1 MSKYRRSVQCAAAGW
16 TNSGDASI
24 LRTVTRRPV
33 IGMKM
38 NQDHTI
44 VKQTKPA
51 DIYRQSNLTR
61 LQVLYWISQTL
72 RPVAPFLN
80 TVLTFTINGPV
91 DSDRF
96 EKAFQALLRQSDGLR
111 IVIDEVDGVPQ
122 GRVLTTVDSTLQ
134 HLDFSD
140 HPSPLAAARTWIDE
154 RSRTPLKLPE
164 RLFDTALIKTSPEQ
178 FIWYL
183 NQHHIIADASS
194 FFLIFERL
202 AELYERSLGA
212 TIEVVRALPTFADYL
227 VYERAY
233 RESPQYLKAEAY
245 WERKLNPG
253 PEPIRFFG
261 HEPVKKT
268 TGVER
273 ITYDLG
279 FERSSKL
286 REVARQADIFT
297 VSEELTLYNLF
308 ATLFFVQLYQ
318 LSGHRHLGF
327 VTPVHNRF
335 TEGFRNTIGLL
346 MELCPLQVELS
357 EDDTFMSLL
366 KKVKRETRETM
377 AHYQYATSL
386 NLDSKTFDVM
396 FNVYPTPVLTLNG
409 AMVQAERIHPGH
421 GSESFALHVNDVQ
434 ASGRLILYF
443 DFHRDVFDN
452 AARDHVLQAFVQI
465 VDEFLVDNFQR
476 IEAIS
481 SVTLGFDSHSP
492 GGGEGQ
498 CTSSDSYRTQNRLVR
513 EIVAPRDLLELQL
526 CKIWEDV
533 LDVVPIGISDNFFD
547 LGGSSWTATRLFLKI
562 QDVTGANLP
571 LTTLLQAT
579 TVEELA
585 RLLTEKNEAELWSP
599 IQVMQRGTSGRLP
612 LFFVPGAG
620 SNLLRLAQLVHHLD
634 SDQPVYAFQVPGFEG
649 EVEPYTRVED
659 VTSYFLEA
667 LRTFQPGGPYLVAG
681 YSWGAIVAFE
691 LAQQL
696 LSLGEE
702 VQMLVLID
710 APAQSQHLRLLKDTI
725 HYLGQLLQLTAQQQD
740 VIFLRIRDRVTDV
753 DYFLRRQA
761 KQDLTRGISRLN
773 QLSLKWI
780 WWKMTSYKSSR
791 RKRTSKKRDYW
802 AQFHLDPLRLKI
814 VKINEQSLKQY
825 IPCRYQGG
833 IILFQSCDGDGN
845 PATRSAAPQ
854 MGWSKI
860 ATEGVQSYVIPGHHL
875 SMMDEPGARIIAR
888 HLQSHLDRVHEVNSP
903 FPTVDQLT

>member
-1 MSKYRRSVQCAAAGW
+1 
-16 TNSGDASI
+16 
-24 LRTVTRRPV
+24 
-33 IGMKM
+33 MKM

-547 LGGSSWTATRLFLKI
+547 LGGNSWLALLMLVRVEE
-562 QDVTGANLP
+562 VTGRYFP
-571 LTTLLQAT
+571 LNMLLRAT
-579 TVEELA
+579 SVAELA
-585 RLLTEKNEAELWSP
+585 DIIRTEMVHELWSTVFT
-599 IQVMQRGTSGRLP
+599 IQEGNGRQP
-612 LFFVPGAG
+612 LFCVPGAG
-620 SNLLRLAQLVHHLD
+620 GNGLAIARIARYLD
-634 SDQPVYAFQVPGFEG
+634 DDQPVHMFQIPLVEGGKVPFSRIE
-649 EVEPYTRVED
+649 EMATHY
-659 VTSYFLEA
+659 LEA
-667 LRTFQPGGPYLVAG
+667 LQSVQQHGPYYLAG
-681 YSWGAIVAFE
+681 YSAGGMVAFE

-696 LSLGEE
+696 QRRGEE
-702 VQMLVLID
+702 VALLAIID
-710 APAQSQHLRLLKDTI
+710 VPAQSQHYRCVR
-725 HYLGQLLQLTAQQQD
+725 Y
-740 VIFLRIRDRVTDV
+740 
-753 DYFLRRQA
+753 
-761 KQDLTRGISRLN
+761 ISRL
-773 QLSLKWI
+773 
-780 WWKMTSYKSSR
+780 
-791 RKRTSKKRDYW
+791 
-802 AQFHLDPLRLKI
+802 F
-814 VKINEQSLKQY
+814 
-825 IPCRYQGG
+825 G
-833 IILFQSCDGDGN
+833 IILRLQTDTELRIFIGFRDAIFHIKHDLKSGLRNFLRSKRRRVMRFLYFTVRRKPTTDSGENTTTSEPNTHDKPTSPARGHSVEVGDRQWQFEDRWMRKYFDVNNRAVKLYFPKRYRGQIVLFRSSEGYARLDMRSEDPELGWGRVAAGGVETHVISGNHRQIVREPSVQELGRQLQICLQQSQ
-845 PATRSAAPQ
+845 R
-854 MGWSKI
+854 
-860 ATEGVQSYVIPGHHL
+860 QSMAGCGETSNI
-875 SMMDEPGARIIAR
+875 
-888 HLQSHLDRVHEVNSP
+888 
-903 FPTVDQLT
+903 